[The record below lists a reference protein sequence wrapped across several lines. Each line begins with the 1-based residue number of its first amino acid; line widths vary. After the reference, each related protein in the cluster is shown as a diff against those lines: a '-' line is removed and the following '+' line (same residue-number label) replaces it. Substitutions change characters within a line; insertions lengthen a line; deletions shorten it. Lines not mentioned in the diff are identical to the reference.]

1 MNKLELGKVSARK
14 TGSFNM
20 KTTTKIVQRMNKKEV
35 FSSIASEVQIFQNL
49 EQKESFLFVLGA
61 LVSRL
66 ISLKKAA
73 EILEIEPELFLQ
85 LLDLMGIEFSYL
97 ETEDI
102 AIERSW

>member
-1 MNKLELGKVSARK
+1 
-14 TGSFNM
+14 
-20 KTTTKIVQRMNKKEV
+20 MNKKEV
-35 FSSIASEVQIFQNL
+35 FSSIALEVQIFQNL

-61 LVSRL
+61 LISRL

-102 AIERSW
+102 AIERNW